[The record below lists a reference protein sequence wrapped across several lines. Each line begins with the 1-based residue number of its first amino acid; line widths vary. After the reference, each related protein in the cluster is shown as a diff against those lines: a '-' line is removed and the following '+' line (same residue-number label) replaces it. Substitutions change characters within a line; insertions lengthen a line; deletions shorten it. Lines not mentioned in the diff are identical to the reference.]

1 MAETWQTKDSDIE
14 ADTTAGNRSGD
25 RMASVVGA
33 MDSART
39 QAQKQ
44 AQNVANQLPGAAD
57 TTRQWM
63 DEATRQMQ
71 SSSDEMLMVGTAL
84 SAGIALGLFVTGTNR
99 LAVALA
105 LLPSIAMGATLM
117 DRRSRPTT

>member
-1 MAETWQTKDSDIE
+1 MAENWQARDTDLES
-14 ADTTAGNRSGD
+14 DTTPGRTGD
-25 RMASVVGA
+25 RTSSMVGV
-33 MDSART
+33 MDNARS
-39 QAQKQ
+39 Q
-44 AQNVANQLPGAAD
+44 AQNVVNQLPAAAD

-63 DEATRQMQ
+63 DQATRQMQ

-99 LAVALA
+99 LAVGLA

-117 DRRSRPTT
+117 DRRSRPIP